1 MTDLFSAVVTLF
13 LIMDPLGNVPV
24 FLSVLKEVAPE
35 RRRVILIREVL
46 IAYAV
51 LLVFLFLGNHVLRVL
66 NLDQETI
73 SIAGGIVLF
82 LIALR
87 MIFPE
92 RSAFAEAP
100 AGEPFVVP
108 LAIPLIAGPST
119 LAALLLLQRSEPGAT
134 WELWGAVTIAW
145 VLTAIIL
152 LAAPFLYRVL
162 HRARPHRT
170 RAPDG
175 HGARHDQRADAA
187 EWLEYVSAP
196 LSFYQGLSDREGE
209 HCRRE
214 AGVARGCTYADTSV
228 SSRVRGLP
236 LGSSDRLHTVVVYP
250 AEGPPANAFPP
261 QAARMSIERRASSYS
276 RFMRSMIARAC
287 VTVCTA
293 PMP

>member
-35 RRRVILIREVL
+35 RRRVILVREVL

-66 NLDQETI
+66 NLDRETI

-119 LAALLLLQRSEPGAT
+119 LAALLLLQRTEPGAT
-134 WELWGAVTIAW
+134 WGLWAAVTIAW

-162 HRARPHRT
+162 HERGLIA
-170 RAPDG
+170 
-175 HGARHDQRADAA
+175 
-187 EWLEYVSAP
+187 LERLMGMVLVMISVQM
-196 LSFYQGLSDREGE
+196 LLNGLSTFL
-209 HCRRE
+209 RR
-214 AGVARGCTYADTSV
+214 
-228 SSRVRGLP
+228 
-236 LGSSDRLHTVVVYP
+236 
-250 AEGPPANAFPP
+250 
-261 QAARMSIERRASSYS
+261 
-276 RFMRSMIARAC
+276 
-287 VTVCTA
+287 
-293 PMP
+293 